1 MLPYLLPMKL
11 STVFSRFRCRNVP
24 VETDIYKNI
33 PRSERVCVE
42 CTQSEIGD
50 EFHYIINCPFFADQR
65 RTYLLKYCH
74 IHPSAPNFRSIMND
88 KTKLRNLANFIEI
101 ILKSVKEKTVIDC
114 VILYTLICVILYVL
128 WNTFTVIFCIS
139 PCWA

>member
-1 MLPYLLPMKL
+1 MQK
-11 STVFSRFRCRNVP
+11 SQINVP

-74 IHPSAPNFRSIMND
+74 IHTSAPNFRSIMND

-101 ILKSVKEKTVIDC
+101 ILKSVKV
-114 VILYTLICVILYVL
+114 
-128 WNTFTVIFCIS
+128 
-139 PCWA
+139 